1 MYAQV
6 FESPSGKWIQPGSLI
21 LPIRLVTA
29 KVNTDGIKTVTKLLT
44 HLVTDFW
51 LGGVAGF
58 RHGKFVLSYLFFFLM
73 VAEF

>member
-51 LGGVAGF
+51 LGRVAGF
-58 RHGKFVLSYLFFFLM
+58 RHGKFVLSYLFFF
-73 VAEF
+73 FNGS

>member
-6 FESPSGKWIQPGSLI
+6 FESPTGKWIQPRSLI

-29 KVNTDGIKTVTKLLT
+29 KVNIDGIKTVTKLLT

-51 LGGVAGF
+51 LGKSCRFQAWKICV
-58 RHGKFVLSYLFFFLM
+58 KLLVFLM
-73 VAEF
+73 IAEF